1 MRRLPPRRDG
11 PRCYRKTALRDRHS
25 TQNLESEPY
34 RMVLGSSGTLGFR
47 RSLQRLTRSVDARWM
62 SQHDIRWCRLYS
74 AYRESGCPPVPAW
87 EPYLATSDRPHAR
100 TAGHLGFC
108 SRFMSLMPVVAAFH
122 KRRPLCLSV
131 TASSA
136 SARCWVSLG
145 LPGQR
150 SRSRSRRSF
159 GADRRRYRVRYLA

>member
-1 MRRLPPRRDG
+1 
-11 PRCYRKTALRDRHS
+11 
-25 TQNLESEPY
+25 
-34 RMVLGSSGTLGFR
+34 MVLGSSGTLGFR
-47 RSLQRLTRSVDARWM
+47 RLWQRLTRSVDARWM

-100 TAGHLGFC
+100 IAGHLGFC
-108 SRFMSLMPVVAAFH
+108 SRFISLMPVVAAFH

-145 LPGQR
+145 FSSVCLASGVALGREGPSVQIGARPERMTHGYKAASLP
-150 SRSRSRRSF
+150 SSC
-159 GADRRRYRVRYLA
+159 RVAPRMPA